1 MAKKKILIIDDEIDL
16 CHLLRDLFKEAK
28 YEASYATDPSKGL
41 EIAREKAPMVIVLD
55 YAMPVVDG
63 IDVLTEIKKVM
74 PEVVVIMLTGR
85 GSEDVAVEA
94 MKRGASDYI
103 CKPFNAKKLL
113 DRVDTN
119 IRAHFSRLIWRNG
132 KYCYPIE
139 TDEILRRYEFVRGI
153 YATPKADIN
162 RMSRLF
168 GFSRHDFYVFDRR
181 MKRFGV
187 YGLFGKSHVGLQKEL
202 GGRVRL
208 EPKKILAA
216 GPSPATGKKIR
227 KVERY
232 TLKNFI
238 NPNDRI
244 QVKLEMM
251 RAAATNGKP
260 HIGEICKKF
269 GFTRELFYLTYRRF
283 EIHGVL
289 GLIPK
294 LKGRMLKK
302 WKK

>member
-1 MAKKKILIIDDEIDL
+1 MAKKKILIIDDELDL
-16 CHLLRDLFKEAK
+16 CHLLRDLFKEVK
-28 YEASYATDPSKGL
+28 YEASYATDPAKGL
-41 EIAREKAPMVIVLD
+41 EIAREKAPMVIILD

-85 GSEDVAVEA
+85 GSEDIAVEA

-103 CKPFNAKKLL
+103 CKPFSAKKLL
-113 DRVDTN
+113 DRVDSN
-119 IRAHFSRLIWRNG
+119 IRTHFSRLIWRNG
-132 KYCYPIE
+132 KYAYPIE
-139 TDEILRRYEFVRGI
+139 IDEILRRYEFVRGI
-153 YATPKADIN
+153 YSTPKADIN

-202 GGRVRL
+202 GPRVRL
-208 EPKKILAA
+208 EPKKVLPPWPRP
-216 GPSPATGKKIR
+216 GDSKKIT
-227 KVERY
+227 KDMRY

-244 QVKLEMM
+244 QIKLEMM
-251 RAAATNGKP
+251 RSAATNGKP

-283 EIHGVL
+283 EKYGVL

>member
-1 MAKKKILIIDDEIDL
+1 MAKKKILIIDDEIEL
-16 CHLLRDLFKEAK
+16 CQLLQDLFKDAR
-28 YEASYATDPSKGL
+28 YDAFFATDSVEGL
-41 EIAREKAPMVIVLD
+41 AIARERSPMVIILD
-55 YAMPVVDG
+55 YAMPIIDG
-63 IDVLTEIKKVM
+63 IEVLTEVKKFM
-74 PEVVVIMLTGR
+74 SEVVVIMLTGR
-85 GSEDVAVEA
+85 GSEEVAVEV
-94 MKRGASDYI
+94 MKRGAADYI
-103 CKPFNAKKLL
+103 CKPFSAKKLL
-113 DRVDTN
+113 ERVDAN
-119 IRAHFSRLIWRNG
+119 IRSHFSRLIWRNG
-132 KYCYPIE
+132 KYSYPIE
-139 TDEILRRYEFVRGI
+139 IDEILRRYEFVRGI
-153 YATPKADIN
+153 YATPGADIN
-162 RMSRLF
+162 KMSRLF

-181 MKRFGV
+181 MKKFGV

-202 GGRVRL
+202 GAKVRL
-208 EPKKILAA
+208 EHKKALQPWQQPA
-216 GPSPATGKKIR
+216 GGKIT
-227 KVERY
+227 KVQRY

-260 HIGEICKKF
+260 HIGQICKKF

-283 EIHGVL
+283 EKYGVL